1 MLHVLFRVHVSILQ
15 QQINWVSSVS
25 CDVQAVNNSIIRRWL
40 FLCILVEYLRFQNHM
55 HLKIFRES
63 AFQLKRYSGFIFCPK
78 KTQCLKRSKTF
89 VVLNAEIVHTSGWN
103 LDIILIKH
111 SDSYSWWKNF
121 YHENCGLAKSKEL
134 IKINLMWTLLKV
146 RNVSNSNA
154 LTGWIVN
161 IFFNFI
167 YINLLKHCQKNQQ

>member
-15 QQINWVSSVS
+15 QQINWVGSVS

-40 FLCILVEYLRFQNHM
+40 FLCILVDYLRFQNHM

-63 AFQLKRYSGFIFCPK
+63 AFQLKWYSGFIFSPK
-78 KTQCLKRSKTF
+78 KTPQCLKRSKTF
-89 VVLNAEIVHTSGWN
+89 VVLNAENVHTSGWN
-103 LDIILIKH
+103 LDIILMKH

-134 IKINLMWTLLKV
+134 IKINLMWTLLKSSECFKFECV
-146 RNVSNSNA
+146 DRLNRQH
-154 LTGWIVN
+154 L
-161 IFFNFI
+161 F
-167 YINLLKHCQKNQQ
+167 